1 MAPAPLPTVKPDRV
15 ASVVEVIAP
24 VTASAPEFT
33 AASVEV
39 PVAPSVVN
47 APVLAVESPTV
58 VPFTEPPVRATALA
72 SCVAIVPKPVM
83 SVLGIVPDAING
95 LVPVPLT

>member
-1 MAPAPLPTVKPDRV
+1 MAPAPLPTVKPYRV

-33 AASVEV
+33 AASVDV
-39 PVAPSVVN
+39 PVADSVVN
-47 APVLAVESPTV
+47 APVLAVEAPTV

-72 SCVAIVPKPVM
+72 FWVAIVP
-83 SVLGIVPDAING
+83 
-95 LVPVPLT
+95 

>member
-1 MAPAPLPTVKPDRV
+1 VFVDIAPAPLPTVKPDRV

-47 APVLAVESPTV
+47 SPVLGVVEPIRVLLIS
-58 VPFTEPPVRATALA
+58 PPVMATALA
-72 SCVAIVPKPVM
+72 SCVHRA
-83 SVLGIVPDAING
+83 
-95 LVPVPLT
+95 